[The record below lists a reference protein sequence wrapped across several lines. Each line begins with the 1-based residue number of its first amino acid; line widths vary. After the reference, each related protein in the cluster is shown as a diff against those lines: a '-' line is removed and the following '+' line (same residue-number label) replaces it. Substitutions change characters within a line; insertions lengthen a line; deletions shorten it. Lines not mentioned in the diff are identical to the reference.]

1 MKFDIEGLKALTWF
15 YAQRE
20 GVITPDT
27 WEKIISKSTGG
38 EHIPGD
44 VYMSDGKVDTFG
56 QNDKS
61 VLKKFT
67 KGNKQTISF
76 VQCRCP
82 LDESSNIGEGVIKT
96 LVDKRE
102 ESFKEFGLNKM
113 MDVIIVHNRDG
124 EDYNVRVFCYEQ
136 PKYEEIEYEWHG
148 GHAYVNPDKSKNGW
162 EKDWK
167 IKRVS
172 GDDSAFQTC
181 VLIKKTFDKSDAIAD
196 FTVKC
201 YDNYDVDMEEA
212 KREYAKVQ
220 QK

>member
-1 MKFDIEGLKALTWF
+1 MNFDIEGLKALTWF

-27 WEKIISKSTGG
+27 WEIIISKSTGG

-44 VYMSDGKVDTFG
+44 VYMSDGKVDSFG

-61 VLKKFT
+61 VLKNFT
-67 KGNKQTISF
+67 KGDKQTISF

-102 ESFKEFGLNKM
+102 ESFKEFDLNKM
-113 MDVIIVHNRDG
+113 MDVVIVHNRDG
-124 EDYNVRVFCYEQ
+124 ENYNVRVFCYEQ
-136 PKYEEIEYEWHG
+136 PKYENIEYEWYG
-148 GHAYVNPDKSKNGW
+148 GHAYINPDKSKEW
-162 EKDWK
+162 WKKDWK

-181 VLIKKTFDKSDAIAD
+181 VLIKKTFNKSDAIAN

-201 YDNYDVDMEEA
+201 DNNYDIDMEEA
-212 KREYAKVQ
+212 KRQYAKIQ

>member
-1 MKFDIEGLKALTWF
+1 MNFDIEGLKALTWV

-20 GVITPDT
+20 GIITPDT

-44 VYMSDGKVDTFG
+44 VYMADGYSKSEG

-67 KGNKQTISF
+67 KGDKQTISF

-82 LDESSNIGEGVIKT
+82 LDESGDIGKGVIKT
-96 LVDKRE
+96 LVDKRK
-102 ESFKEFGLNKM
+102 ESFKDFKLNRM
-113 MDVIIVHNRDG
+113 MDVIIVHYRDG
-124 EDYNVRVFCYEQ
+124 ENYNVRVFCYEQ
-136 PKYEEIEYEWHG
+136 PKYEDKKYEWHDG
-148 GHAYVNPDKSKNGW
+148 KAYLNPDKSKKNW
-162 EKDWK
+162 KETWK

-181 VLIKKTFDKSDAIAD
+181 VLIKKTFNKSDAIAD

-201 YDNYDVDMEEA
+201 DNNYDVDMEEV
-212 KREYAKVQ
+212 KREYAKAQ
-220 QK
+220 SK

>member
-1 MKFDIEGLKALTWF
+1 MNFDIEGLKALTWV

-20 GVITPDT
+20 GTITPDT
-27 WEKIISKSTGG
+27 WEKIIAKCTGG

-44 VYMSDGKVDTFG
+44 VYMADGYSKSEG

-67 KGNKQTISF
+67 KGDKQTISF

-82 LDESSNIGEGVIKT
+82 LDESGDIGKGVIKT
-96 LVDKRE
+96 LVDKRK
-102 ESFKEFGLNKM
+102 ESFKDFKLNRM
-113 MDVIIVHNRDG
+113 MDVIIVHYRDG
-124 EDYNVRVFCYEQ
+124 ENYNVRVFCYEQ
-136 PKYEEIEYEWHG
+136 PKYEDKNYEWHDG
-148 GHAYVNPDKSKNGW
+148 KAYLNPDKSKKNW
-162 EKDWK
+162 KETWK

-181 VLIKKTFDKSDAIAD
+181 VLIKKTFNKSDAIAD

-201 YDNYDVDMEEA
+201 DNNYDVDMEKA
-212 KREYAKVQ
+212 RKEYAEAQ
-220 QK
+220 

>member
-1 MKFDIEGLKALTWF
+1 MTWF

-20 GVITPDT
+20 GIITPDT
-27 WEKIISKSTGG
+27 WEKIIAKSTGG
-38 EHIPGD
+38 EHITGD
-44 VYMSDGKVDTFG
+44 VYMADGYSKSEG

-67 KGNKQTISF
+67 KGDKQTISF

-82 LDESSNIGEGVIKT
+82 LDESGDIGKGVIKT

-102 ESFKEFGLNKM
+102 ESFKDFKLNRM
-113 MDVIIVHNRDG
+113 MDVIIVHYRDG
-124 EDYNVRVFCYEQ
+124 KNYNVRVFCYEQ
-136 PKYEEIEYEWHG
+136 PKYEDKKYEWNDG
-148 GHAYVNPDKSKNGW
+148 KAYLNPDKSKKNW
-162 EKDWK
+162 KETWK

-181 VLIKKTFDKSDAIAD
+181 VLIKKTFNKSDAIAD

-201 YDNYDVDMEEA
+201 DNNYDVDMEEA
-212 KREYAKVQ
+212 KKEYAKAQ
-220 QK
+220 

>member
-1 MKFDIEGLKALTWF
+1 MNFDIEGLKALTWV

-20 GVITPDT
+20 GTITPDT
-27 WEKIISKSTGG
+27 WEKIIAKCTGG

-44 VYMSDGKVDTFG
+44 VYMADGYSKSEG

-67 KGNKQTISF
+67 KGDKQTISF

-82 LDESSNIGEGVIKT
+82 LDESGDIGKGVIKT
-96 LVDKRE
+96 LVDKRK
-102 ESFKEFGLNKM
+102 ESFKDFKLNRM
-113 MDVIIVHNRDG
+113 MDVIIVHYRDG
-124 EDYNVRVFCYEQ
+124 ENYNVRVFCYEQ
-136 PKYEEIEYEWHG
+136 PKYEDKNYEWHDG
-148 GHAYVNPDKSKNGW
+148 KAYLNPEKSKKNW
-162 EKDWK
+162 KETWK

-181 VLIKKTFDKSDAIAD
+181 VLIKKTFNKSDAIAD

-201 YDNYDVDMEEA
+201 DNNYDVDMEKA
-212 KREYAKVQ
+212 KKEYAEAQ
-220 QK
+220 

>member
-1 MKFDIEGLKALTWF
+1 MNFDIEGLKALTWV

-20 GVITPDT
+20 GIITPDT

-44 VYMSDGKVDTFG
+44 VYMADGYSKSEG

-67 KGNKQTISF
+67 KGDKQTISF

-82 LDESSNIGEGVIKT
+82 LDESGDIGKGVIKT
-96 LVDKRE
+96 LVDKRK
-102 ESFKEFGLNKM
+102 ESFKDFKLNRM
-113 MDVIIVHNRDG
+113 MDVIIVHYRDG
-124 EDYNVRVFCYEQ
+124 ENYNVRVFCYEQ
-136 PKYEEIEYEWHG
+136 PKYEDKNYEWHDG
-148 GHAYVNPDKSKNGW
+148 KAYLNPDKSKKNW
-162 EKDWK
+162 KETWK

-181 VLIKKTFDKSDAIAD
+181 VLIKKTFNKSDAIAD

-201 YDNYDVDMEEA
+201 DNNYDVDMEEV
-212 KREYAKVQ
+212 KREYAKAQ
-220 QK
+220 SK

>member
-1 MKFDIEGLKALTWF
+1 MNFDIEGLEALTWF

-20 GVITPDT
+20 GIIIPDT

-38 EHIPGD
+38 IHIPGD
-44 VYMSDGKVDTFG
+44 VYMSDGKVGNFG

-61 VLKKFT
+61 VLNNFT
-67 KGNKQTISF
+67 KGDKQTISF

-82 LDESSNIGEGVIKT
+82 LDETSNIGEGVIKT
-96 LVDKRE
+96 LVNKRE
-102 ESFKEFGLNKM
+102 ESFKEFGLTKM
-113 MDVIIVHNRDG
+113 MDVIIIHNRDG
-124 EDYNVRVFCYEQ
+124 ENYNVRVFCSEQ
-136 PKYEEIEYEWHG
+136 PKYENIEYEWHG
-148 GHAYVNPDKSKNGW
+148 GHAYINPDKSKGGW
-162 EKDWK
+162 RKNWK

-181 VLIKKTFDKSDAIAD
+181 VLIKKTFNKSDAIAN

-201 YDNYDVDMEEA
+201 DNNHDIDMEEA
-212 KREYAKVQ
+212 KRQYAKIQ

>member
-20 GVITPDT
+20 GVITAGT

-44 VYMSDGKVDTFG
+44 VYMSDGKVDNFG

-61 VLKKFT
+61 VLKNFT
-67 KGNKQTISF
+67 KGDKQTISF

-82 LDESSNIGEGVIKT
+82 LNESGNIGEGVIKT

-102 ESFKEFGLNKM
+102 ESFKEFGINKM
-113 MDVIIVHNRDG
+113 MDIVIVHNRDG
-124 EDYNVRVFCYEQ
+124 ENYNVRVFCYEQ
-136 PKYEEIEYEWHG
+136 PKYEDIEYEWHG
-148 GHAYVNPDKSKNGW
+148 GHAYVNPDKSKKGW

-172 GDDSAFQTC
+172 GDASAFQTC
-181 VLIKKTFDKSDAIAD
+181 VLIKKTFNKSDAIAD
-196 FTVKC
+196 FSVKC
-201 YDNYDVDMEEA
+201 DNNYDIDIEEV
-212 KREYAKVQ
+212 KREYAKVL
-220 QK
+220 